1 MARVNDKKKA
11 LDMRKRGKS
20 YSQIK
25 NALGV
30 SKGTLSYWLRDLPLK
45 ESDLRKL
52 RDTNPRRI
60 EAFRATM
67 VKKREDRLKKVF
79 EKAQKNIGKLSKRDM
94 FIGGLFL
101 YWGEG
106 TKASLYRLEMT
117 NTDPSMLRFFL
128 RWLEIQNVDRLSV
141 KVKLHLYSDMNIEYE
156 EKYWSRELA
165 ISRKQFQ
172 KTQIKKTGSKSG
184 VYKGRFGHGTCS
196 VILDN
201 RDMSE
206 FTMKSLEHLQ
216 KVYK

>member
-25 NALGV
+25 NVLGV

-60 EAFRATM
+60 EAFRTTM
-67 VKKREDRLKKVF
+67 AKKREDRLKKVF
-79 EKAQKNIGKLSKRDM
+79 EKAQKNIGKLSKRDI

-117 NTDPSMLRFFL
+117 NTDPSMLKFFL
-128 RWLEIQNVDRLSV
+128 RWLEIQNVDRLAV

-156 EKYWSRELA
+156 EKYWSRELV

-172 KTQIKKTGSKSG
+172 KTQIKKSGRKSG

-206 FTMKSLEHLQ
+206 FTIKGLEHLQ

>member
-1 MARVNDKKKA
+1 
-11 LDMRKRGKS
+11 
-20 YSQIK
+20 
-25 NALGV
+25 
-30 SKGTLSYWLRDLPLK
+30 
-45 ESDLRKL
+45 
-52 RDTNPRRI
+52 
-60 EAFRATM
+60 M